1 VVAIRSREPPDV
13 EELPDPGL
21 VGQVTHRARQET
33 ALRAG
38 DMGDVGK
45 PFAVPPTAY
54 QLPGNQSRHRRPASV
69 SAALAWELRR
79 PGENPR

>member
-33 ALRAG
+33 ALQAG

-45 PFAVPPTAY
+45 HLHDHVADFAVS
-54 QLPGNQSRHRRPASV
+54 LDSRGAVRS
-69 SAALAWELRR
+69 L
-79 PGENPR
+79 